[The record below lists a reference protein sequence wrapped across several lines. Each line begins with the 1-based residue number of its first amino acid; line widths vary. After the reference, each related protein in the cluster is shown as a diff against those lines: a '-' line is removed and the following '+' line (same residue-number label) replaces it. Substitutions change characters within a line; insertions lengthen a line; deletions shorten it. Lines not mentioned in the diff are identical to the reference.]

1 MTYYPDGFHKS
12 RSDWISIG
20 LFLRHTD
27 ATNAIKVRCNFSL
40 LDQLG
45 KPVPEFAKPYRTRTC
60 VALGEGTVKTT
71 FITRSELENSP
82 YLRDDCFSARCE
94 IDVTN
99 IRTEDAT
106 APPSS
111 MPEQLGRILETGE
124 AADVTF
130 EVGGE
135 TFAAHW
141 CVLAARSSVFMAQ
154 FLSDAATS
162 VSISDMEPRVFKAML
177 HFIYTDSS
185 PTIDDDDAETIGMLF
200 AAAERYNLDKLKMIC
215 ESILCNSISTST
227 AAAALAFAKQHG
239 CLALKKACFQFLA
252 SLQNLMAIVGS
263 DAFENL
269 KSTQPNILEDL
280 VANVDGTPP
289 DMLSSSEPTFA
300 TPKHTS
306 STIVA
311 EAESGSHVLTVQG
324 YSSTVGLGV
333 WQGIPSGIFSVG
345 GHTWKIIYYPD
356 GHDSFSDDCI
366 SIYLLHQNTDAIN
379 VEVSCRFS
387 LLDQL
392 GEPVPEYTTAQGH
405 ITEFPRFIRREELEN
420 SAYLKDDC
428 FRIRCDVTVAKGICV
443 QPTTQ
448 LVTLP
453 PPDMLHQFSR
463 MLETG
468 VGADITFEVGGE
480 MFAAHR
486 RLLAA
491 RSSVFMAQLFGPAKE
506 NDASLIQIND
516 MEAKVFKMMLH
527 FIYTDTLPS
536 IDDGVIMEMAQHLF
550 VVAGRYNLE
559 RLKLICTNMLCDRIN
574 NTTVAL
580 MLAFAEQHGCD
591 GLRKACFKFVA
602 SSQNLKTAT
611 RSDGLQII

>member
-1 MTYYPDGFHKS
+1 MSMILH
-12 RSDWISIG
+12 RICIA
-20 LFLRHTD
+20 LL
-27 ATNAIKVRCNFSL
+27 SL
-40 LDQLG
+40 
-45 KPVPEFAKPYRTRTC
+45 
-60 VALGEGTVKTT
+60 
-71 FITRSELENSP
+71 
-82 YLRDDCFSARCE
+82 
-94 IDVTN
+94 
-99 IRTEDAT
+99 
-106 APPSS
+106 S
-111 MPEQLGRILETGE
+111 MPRR
-124 AADVTF
+124 A
-130 EVGGE
+130 
-135 TFAAHW
+135 
-141 CVLAARSSVFMAQ
+141 
-154 FLSDAATS
+154 
-162 VSISDMEPRVFKAML
+162 
-177 HFIYTDSS
+177 
-185 PTIDDDDAETIGMLF
+185 
-200 AAAERYNLDKLKMIC
+200 
-215 ESILCNSISTST
+215 
-227 AAAALAFAKQHG
+227 
-239 CLALKKACFQFLA
+239 
-252 SLQNLMAIVGS
+252 
-263 DAFENL
+263 
-269 KSTQPNILEDL
+269 
-280 VANVDGTPP
+280 
-289 DMLSSSEPTFA
+289 
-300 TPKHTS
+300 
-306 STIVA
+306 
-311 EAESGSHVLTVQG
+311 
-324 YSSTVGLGV
+324 
-333 WQGIPSGIFSVG
+333 IPSGIFSVG
-345 GHTWKIIYYPD
+345 GYTWKIAYYPD

-366 SIYLLHQNTDAIN
+366 SIYLLHQNTDATN

-428 FRIRCDVTVAKGICV
+428 FRIRCDVTVAKGIRV

-448 LVTLP
+448 LFTLP

-506 NDASLIQIND
+506 NDATLIQIKD

-527 FIYTDTLPS
+527 FIYTDRLPS
-536 IDDGVIMEMAQHLF
+536 IHDGVIMEMAQHLF

-591 GLRKACFKFVA
+591 GLKKACFKFVA

-611 RSDGLQII
+611 TSDGLKII